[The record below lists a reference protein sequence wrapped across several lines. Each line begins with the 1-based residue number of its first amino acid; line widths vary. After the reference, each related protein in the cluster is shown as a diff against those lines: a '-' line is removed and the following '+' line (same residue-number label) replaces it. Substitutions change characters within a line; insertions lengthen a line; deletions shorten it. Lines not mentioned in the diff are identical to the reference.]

1 MDELIGG
8 LIPEEVKN
16 LRRFKDMTPGIYKN
30 VQMIRYMK
38 KSDKYKDILKD
49 IKTNKKMDRWFE
61 EDWVNVKDALKGVH
75 TPCGRSSVTNKE
87 EYPACRPLKRITKDT
102 PITLPELLSQ
112 GAKKKI
118 IEAIKQKEQKGRNY
132 RINWKG
138 MVEKKV

>member
-38 KSDKYKDILKD
+38 KSDKYKDILKNV
-49 IKTNKKMDRWFE
+49 KTNKKMDRWFE
-61 EDWVNVKDALKGVH
+61 EDWVNVKDALKGIH
-75 TPCGRSSVTNKE
+75 TPCGRSSVSSKE
-87 EYPACRPLKRITKDT
+87 AY
-102 PITLPELLSQ
+102 PELLSQ

-118 IEAIKQKEQKGRNY
+118 EEALKEKEQKGNKY

-138 MVEKKV
+138 MVQ